1 MSLKIESTS
10 LKKSLNLNMQIK
22 FDKKFEINLNLI
34 LEYIA
39 KDKLEAS
46 RRFKKELFKQIK
58 NLSNYPYKFRKS
70 FYFDNNEIRDMTFKG
85 YTIIY
90 EIDLNNNL
98 IILLNIFNKN
108 RY

>member
-1 MSLKIESTS
+1 
-10 LKKSLNLNMQIK
+10 MQIK

-46 RRFKKELFKQIK
+46 KKFKKDLFKQIK
-58 NLSNYPYKFRKS
+58 NLPNYPYKFRKS
-70 FYFDNNEIRDMTFKG
+70 FYFDNDEIRDMIFKR
-85 YTIIY
+85 YTVVY

-108 RY
+108 KY